1 MKRAKGARLAE
12 LMKATTW
19 RPHMGGRNTKADI
32 LIGPICCGRVRRNGE
47 IGLTSPLI
55 VGWSRAA
62 QLSSDAELVMGIAPA
77 AIQRPPARIRK
88 SGLEQL
94 GILEKTPEN

>member
-1 MKRAKGARLAE
+1 MGAGSRAIKSPRAGQADSVTR
-12 LMKATTW
+12 
-19 RPHMGGRNTKADI
+19 GGSKYE
-32 LIGPICCGRVRRNGE
+32 GGNGE

-55 VGWSRAA
+55 IGWSGAA

-94 GILEKTPEN
+94 GMLEKTPEN